1 MKKIPMHLFGLF
13 IIAISL
19 NSCASLT
26 ACDCWEQSYT
36 KSGLEFDKMSEAQQK
51 IRAKCV
57 ELFDN
62 ENNMKAECM
71 ESNKNSNN
79 SDTSSDTKIIT
90 MKLPPKKQ
98 QTKFKIGDKAF
109 GGVIIKIDKIGI
121 HGLVMT
127 LEDVDNFIIKQDDDS
142 PNKGYNRAFKACD
155 ELILNGFSDW
165 RLPQENELTLIYTN
179 GKPFL
184 SNKPGMYLDKFST
197 EFFMNERGNVC
208 YNLIDKETANY
219 YRSDDYKVRGVRE
232 F

>member
-1 MKKIPMHLFGLF
+1 MKKSLLNLFAL
-13 IIAISL
+13 IIIVITLS
-19 NSCASLT
+19 SCASLT

-36 KSGLEFDKMSEAQQK
+36 KSGLEFDKMSESQQK
-51 IRAKCV
+51 TRAKCV
-57 ELFDN
+57 ELFNN

-79 SDTSSDTKIIT
+79 LDNSSDTKIIT

-121 HGLVMT
+121 HGLVMA
-127 LEDVDNFIIKQDDDS
+127 LEDQDNFIIKQEDVS
-142 PNKGYNRAFKACD
+142 PNKGYNRVFKVCD
-155 ELILNGFSDW
+155 ELVLNGFSDW
-165 RLPQENELTLIYTN
+165 RLPQEKELTLIYTN

-184 SNKPGMYLDKFST
+184 SNKPGIYLDKFST
-197 EFFMNERGNVC
+197 SFFMNESGNIC
-208 YNLIDKETANY
+208 HSTIDKETVNY
-219 YRSDDYKVRGVRE
+219 YRSDYYKVRAVRE